1 MDHGVDQ
8 IWHYSCLLK
17 KLLKM
22 KEIAVFNYGDMI
34 RDFTYID
41 DIVES
46 INKLIFKVPKKN
58 NEFDFTN
65 PNSSESWAPYKVFNI
80 GNSSPINLME
90 YINEIE
96 LNLQKKH
103 LKIFF
108 LYNQVMLGKH
118 PQIRIY

>member
-8 IWHYSCLLK
+8 IWHYFYLLK

-41 DIVES
+41 DIIES
-46 INKLIFKVPKKN
+46 INKLIFKIPKEN

-96 LNLQKKH
+96 LNLQKNASKR
-103 LKIFF
+103 FSS
-108 LYNQVMLGKH
+108 YTT
-118 PQIRIY
+118 R